1 MTKLTQEQ
9 IDALIAKIKKHP
21 FKVLVEEVDLGPLD
35 GAPTIAADVEKT
47 DVTLY
52 ETGSEVQ
59 ASYLTKNNLKLTVNT
74 RHVEEAMKLH
84 SAYKKGDNVYAS
96 ANSKQ
101 VSLVPI
107 TEDETAKSIT
117 FPNAFLEP
125 GMEYTPNEN
134 DAPHSVKLE
143 FTCKP
148 DATTGVPFKYK

>member
-1 MTKLTQEQ
+1 M
-9 IDALIAKIKKHP
+9 
-21 FKVLVEEVDLGPLD
+21 
-35 GAPTIAADVEKT
+35 
-47 DVTLY
+47 
-52 ETGSEVQ
+52 Q
-59 ASYLTKNNLKLTVNT
+59 ASYLTKNNLKLTVNS
-74 RHVEEAMKLH
+74 RDVEKALELH

-107 TEDETAKSIT
+107 TEDEAAKSIV

-134 DAPHSVKLE
+134 DTPHSVKLE

-148 DATTGVPFKYK
+148 DATTGVPFKYE